1 MALAFRNFPL
11 CHSREGDLLCLALEI
26 HRVGEAGDGF
36 YLLRNKE
43 ELADN
48 WSTSV
53 VKALLSLAGD
63 RWPSTI
69 MKERV
74 PPESKT
80 LWLHVWG
87 AESPQLEGSPGGP
100 LGKALSHEPAK
111 GGVSAPDVLDT

>member
-1 MALAFRNFPL
+1 M
-11 CHSREGDLLCLALEI
+11 
-26 HRVGEAGDGF
+26 GEAGDGF
-36 YLLRNKE
+36 HLLRNKE

-87 AESPQLEGSPGGP
+87 AESLQLEGSPGGP
-100 LGKALSHEPAK
+100 LGKASSHEPAK